1 MPAGSISRAL
11 IHTTDWLPT
20 LCDKALGDCDLSGA
34 QSGLKG
40 LPLDGVSAWAA
51 ISRGEPSKRN
61 EIMHDLWFQGDPD
74 PESRAGLKPHW
85 AALHLVNNLQAA
97 SLAGLRCSHRWRC
110 VPGWHEATDR
120 IWRRRLAAIQHHP

>member
-51 ISRGEPSKRN
+51 ISRGEPSKRS
-61 EIMHDLWFQGDPD
+61 EIMHDLWFHGDPD
-74 PESRAGLKPHW
+74 PESRAALKPHW
-85 AALHLVNNLQAA
+85 AALHLVNDDRA
-97 SLAGLRCSHRWRC
+97 SVFSHR
-110 VPGWHEATDR
+110 
-120 IWRRRLAAIQHHP
+120 AALLTPMALCSRTA